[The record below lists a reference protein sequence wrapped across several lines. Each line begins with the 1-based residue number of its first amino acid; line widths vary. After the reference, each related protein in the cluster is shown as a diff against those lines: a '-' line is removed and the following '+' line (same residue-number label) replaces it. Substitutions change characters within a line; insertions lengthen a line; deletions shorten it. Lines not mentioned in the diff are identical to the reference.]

1 MLTPPRFPE
10 IPKSVPISPTK
21 PDDYG
26 FAVQEQ
32 VLQTLPIGG
41 AGASYTPPLSL
52 VQVDTENVKVS
63 FGQVNGITPTDV
75 NTNIDVSGSN
85 STWAIYLHATL
96 GSDGIP
102 TAVEVLS
109 DSAGSVPSNDSDDAY
124 ILVGQVTVSGDVI
137 ASINTSLAW
146 SQSFVACGRDPADP
160 TTTPGTYYWVVA

>member
-1 MLTPPRFPE
+1 MLSPARLPQIPQRTP
-10 IPKSVPISPTK
+10 IPPTK
-21 PDDYG
+21 LDDYG
-26 FAVQEQ
+26 FALQEQ
-32 VLQTLPIGG
+32 VLQTQPIGG

-52 VQVDTENVKVS
+52 VQVDTENVKVT

-96 GSDGIP
+96 GADGIP

-109 DSAGSVPSNDSDDAY
+109 DSAGSVPSDDSDDAY
-124 ILVGQVTVSGDVI
+124 ILVGEVTVSSDVI

-146 SQSFVACGRDPADP
+146 SQTFVACGRDHDDP
-160 TTTPGTYYWVVA
+160 TTTPGTFYWVVE